1 VPRGKKYSVNEIKA
15 LNKPGRY
22 CDVDGLYVYVTKSSK
37 PAEEVEGQRLNKSW
51 VFRFVSPTELSP
63 KTGKKM
69 IRDMGLKSFPEVTLA
84 AAREQVTTLRAQVA
98 AGIDPM
104 KRRDEM
110 EREKAKA
117 SKSLTFGQCAAKY
130 IDSQKHGW
138 TNPAHIAQ
146 WHSTFNQTKRGKLVF
161 PALTADLNDLPVRTV
176 DTNAVVESLEKIWT
190 TKTETAKRVR
200 GRIEAV
206 LDWAK
211 VRGYRSGDN
220 AARWSGHLDKILAKP
235 SKVKAVAHHPA
246 MPWRDVPAF
255 MLKLRSKQ
263 WPSYRALEFTILT
276 ATRTSAVI
284 RARWPEIDFEQRL
297 WTVQPG
303 RVGSKITDGKLR
315 TVPLSDRAIEILK
328 VLPRYEDNPFVFVGG
343 KDGRGLSEMAMLEVM
358 KELAPD
364 PDKKGKALYVPHG
377 FRSTFKDWCTD
388 QTNYPNRVS
397 EVALWHVV
405 KDKTEAAYNRTDV
418 IEPRR
423 LLMADWANYCARPPI
438 EDGSNVTQMRKAKET
453 A

>member
-1 VPRGKKYSVNEIKA
+1 MPRAKGLTTLAINALPAKA
-15 LNKPGRY
+15 RRY
-22 CDVDGLYVYVTKSSK
+22 ADRDGLYIRVAVSGSGREQKAT
-37 PAEEVEGQRLNKSW
+37 KSW
-51 VFRFVSPTELSP
+51 VFKFVSPITGTVRYTGLGSYPDLSLADARIEAE
-63 KTGKKM
+63 KLRKKVRKGKDPVDQ
-69 IRDMGLKSFPEVTLA
+69 RV
-84 AAREQVTTLRAQVA
+84 EQKQ
-98 AGIDPM
+98 
-104 KRRDEM
+104 
-110 EREKAKA
+110 ERVKA

-130 IDSQKHGW
+130 VESQKHGW

-146 WHSTFNQTKRGKLVF
+146 WHSTFNETKRGKLVF
-161 PALTADLNDLPVRTV
+161 PALTADLNSLPVRRV
-176 DTNAVVESLEKIWT
+176 DTDAVVECLEKIWT
-190 TKTETAKRVR
+190 TKTETAKRAR
-200 GRIEAV
+200 GRIEAI

-220 AARWSGHLDKILAKP
+220 PARWSGHLDKILAKP
-235 SKVKAVAHHPA
+235 SKVRAVEHHPA
-246 MPWRDVPAF
+246 MPWREVPEF
-255 MLKLRSKQ
+255 MLKLRSGQ
-263 WPSYRALEFTILT
+263 WVSHRALEFMVLT

-284 RARWPEIDFEQRL
+284 HARWDEVNFAERL

-303 RVGSKITDGKLR
+303 RVGSKITDGKPR

-328 VLPRYEDNPFVFVGG
+328 ALPRIEGNPHVFVGG
-343 KDGRGLSEMAMLEVM
+343 KEGRGLSDMAMLEVM
-358 KELAPD
+358 RDFAP
-364 PDKKGKALYVPHG
+364 AYVPHG

-423 LLMADWANYCARPPI
+423 LLMADWAKHCARPPI
-438 EDGSNVTQMRKAKET
+438 ESDGVVTPMRKAKET